1 MKRVVLKDGIDWV
14 GYVDWTVRDFHG
26 YETVSGSS
34 YNAYLVRGDKIALID
49 AVKAPFGGDLLENV
63 ARLTD
68 LARVDYVVC
77 NHAEPDHAGALPQVM
92 QALPQAELVC
102 NAKCRDALARH
113 FDVSAWKFRIVKSGD
128 TLALGGGH
136 TLSFIDT
143 PMVHWPESMAT
154 FATEAQ
160 VLFSMDAFGQHY
172 ASSGRFDDEEPLPVV
187 MAEAKTYFANIV
199 MLYGKPIARV
209 MEQLKGLPVAMVAPS
224 HGVIWRSHV
233 ADILAAYGR
242 WVKHAPAAKVLIV
255 YDSMWKST
263 ELMAQAVFE
272 GAAEM
277 KVDVRLHHVRVS
289 GLTVLATEML
299 DAAAVAVGSP
309 TLNSTMMPQIAAFF
323 TYMEGLRPAGKSFM
337 AFGSYGW
344 NRGGVDAVQ
353 ATLQRLKLEILCEP
367 VAAQYVPRPEDLEA
381 CRNAGRLLGKAALEK
396 AQAAGTPKE

>member
-26 YETVSGSS
+26 YETISGSS
-34 YNAYLVRGDKIALID
+34 YNAYLVRGGKTALID
-49 AVKAPFGGDLLENV
+49 AVKAPFGGNLLENV

-77 NHAEPDHAGALPQVM
+77 NHAEPDHSGALPQVM
-92 QALPQAELVC
+92 RALPQAELVC
-102 NAKCRDALARH
+102 NAKCRDALSRH

-187 MAEAKTYFANIV
+187 MAEAKAYFANIV

-242 WVKHAPAAKVLIV
+242 WVRHAPVAKVLIA

-263 ELMAQAVFE
+263 ELMAQAVLE

-309 TLNSTMMPQIAAFF
+309 TLNSTMMPQVAAFLA
-323 TYMEGLRPAGKSFM
+323 YMEGLRPAGKAFM

-353 ATLQRLKLEILCEP
+353 AALQRLKFEILCDP
-367 VAAQYVPRPEDLEA
+367 VAANYVPRPEDLEA

-396 AQAAGTPKE
+396 AQAAAV